1 MTDLLVAF
9 LAGACVGGYAGFR
22 MAAVKF
28 KVDRARR
35 SWKRRL

>member
-9 LAGACVGGYAGFR
+9 LAGAGIGAFVGFR